1 MFLGIDPSLTRSAF
15 AIVDYDGNLR
25 EAISAENKL
34 TGEARLRH
42 VAEKL
47 GTFMRKHIKDPQLI
61 GGAIEGPSLKS
72 THREFDLGEMT
83 GVLKFVTYGWIA
95 GSRTLTVVEPKR
107 LKLFISGDGAAT
119 KEDVLYSV
127 KKGYGV
133 DFEGDDDKADA
144 FALAQVARC
153 LAFPH
158 HAKTRAQLEV
168 VHAIL
173 HPPVKKSKAVRAP
186 KNNF

>member
-34 TGEARLRH
+34 TGEERLRY
-42 VAEKL
+42 VSSTLTTFLRRRL
-47 GTFMRKHIKDPQLI
+47 GGTPLI

-83 GVLKFVTYGWIA
+83 GVLKFVTHGWIA
-95 GSRTLTVVEPKR
+95 ESRPLTVIEPTR
-107 LKLFISGDGAAT
+107 LKLFIAGNGAAT
-119 KEDVLYSV
+119 KEDVIYSV
-127 KKGYGV
+127 KKTYGV
-133 DFEGDDDKADA
+133 DFGEDHDKADA

-153 LAFPH
+153 LAFKH

-173 HPPVKKSKAVRAP
+173 NPPVKKSKAVRAP